1 MQFISFTGYLTADPT
16 TRATSTGVT
25 VCTFTVGATRSRK
38 NANGDKESD
47 FFRVNAWKQ
56 QADFCG
62 KYLTKGSKVF
72 VRGEL
77 HPSTYEGKDGKT
89 RISLDVQADAV
100 EILTEKA
107 KEKPTSNQP
116 KTDEWQDISSKD
128 LPWGD

>member
-25 VCTFTVGATRSRK
+25 VCTFTVGVTRSRK
-38 NANGDKESD
+38 NAAGDKESD
-47 FFRVNAWKQ
+47 FFRVNTWRQ
-56 QADFCG
+56 QAVFCT
-62 KYLTKGSKVF
+62 KYLAKGSKVF

-89 RISLDVQADAV
+89 RVSLDVQADMV
-100 EILTEKA
+100 EIMS
-107 KEKPTSNQP
+107 EKPKSTSDKP

-128 LPWGD
+128 LPWGE

>member
-1 MQFISFTGYLTADPT
+1 MQYITFIGHLTADPT
-16 TRATSTGVT
+16 TRATNTGIS
-25 VCTFTVGATRSRK
+25 VCTFTVGVTRSRK
-38 NANGDKESD
+38 NAAGDRESD
-47 FFRVNAWKQ
+47 FFRVNTWRQ

-89 RISLDVQADAV
+89 RMSLDVQADAV
-100 EILTEKA
+100 EILTEKP
-107 KEKPTSNQP
+107 KQTEKPVS
-116 KTDEWQDISSKD
+116 EWDDISSKD